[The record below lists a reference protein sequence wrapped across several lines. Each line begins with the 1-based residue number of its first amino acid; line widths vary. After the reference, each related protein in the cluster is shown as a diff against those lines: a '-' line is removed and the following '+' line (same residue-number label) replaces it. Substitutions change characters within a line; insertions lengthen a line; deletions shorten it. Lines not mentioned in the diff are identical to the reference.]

1 MNRHLT
7 DEQILDLV
15 APGAEPTE
23 EIRDHLAAC
32 PRCRSR
38 LEAERPL
45 SDRLDAL
52 PRETDPPLDLWPD
65 VRDGIAGDRRGADTA
80 RIGRVTP
87 SRGWARPAL
96 RAAAVVAL
104 FLLGAAVGR
113 WSGSVET
120 GADRAASDDPLV
132 AASEVQ
138 RAGTEYVA
146 AVARFRATARDAPSA
161 TVDQA
166 WDVALAA
173 VHGAAWELE
182 QLRPDDATARG
193 IVALADRDLAGEVA
207 P

>member
-7 DEQILDLV
+7 DEQILDLA
-15 APGAEPTE
+15 APGAEPTQ
-23 EIRDHLAAC
+23 EIREHLAAC
-32 PRCRSR
+32 PPCRSR
-38 LEAERPL
+38 LEEERPL

-52 PRETDPPLDLWPD
+52 PREADPPRDLWAA
-65 VRDGIAGDRRGADTA
+65 VRNEITVERQDADTG
-80 RIGRVTP
+80 RIGRLTP
-87 SRGWARPAL
+87 FRGWARPAL

-113 WSGSVET
+113 WSADVET
-120 GADRAASDDPLV
+120 GAERAASDDPMV
-132 AASEVQ
+132 AAAEVQ

-146 AVARFRATARDAPSA
+146 ALARFRATAREAPSA

-182 QLRPDDATARG
+182 RLRPDDATARG
-193 IVALADRDLAGEVA
+193 IVALADRDLTGEVA

>member
-15 APGAEPTE
+15 AAGAEPTE
-23 EIRDHLAAC
+23 EIREHLATC

-52 PRETDPPLDLWPD
+52 PREADPPRDLWPD
-65 VRDGIAGDRRGADTA
+65 VRNGIAVEIQDADTA
-80 RIGRVTP
+80 RIGRLTP

-104 FLLGAAVGR
+104 FLLGAVVGR
-113 WSGSVET
+113 WSGTGET
-120 GADRAASDDPLV
+120 GTERVVSDDPLV
-132 AASEVQ
+132 AAAEVQ
-138 RAGTEYVA
+138 RSGTEYVA

-182 QLRPDDATARG
+182 RLRPDDATARG